1 MTIWRSSMLALW
13 LLALIPPSSLASCR
27 FIIGYNDEPIPPY
40 ILHNQASAAPQGSL
54 FTWVDA
60 AAKKLGCQI
69 IWHSLPN
76 LRVLHAAEFG
86 QLDGALFY
94 SWSPQ
99 RDKILAYPKRQGM
112 VDTKRRVATLNYVLY
127 RKAGSSFRW
136 DGHPL
141 RQLSCLIGFNEGWSI
156 GLDLKALGIPSE
168 SGKNTEQNLK
178 KLDKGRICAYT
189 TLEAA
194 GDAAIA
200 RYQGARFE
208 KLPTPLSRKEYY
220 LLFNQEAYRQQSQ
233 VIEPLWDEIGRQ
245 RAVHQP

>member
-1 MTIWRSSMLALW
+1 MWRSSMLALW
-13 LLALIPPSSLASCR
+13 LLALIPLSSWASCR

-40 ILHNQASAAPQGSL
+40 ILRNQASAAPQGSI
-54 FTWVDA
+54 FTWVDV
-60 AAKKLGCQI
+60 AAKKLDRQI

-76 LRVLHAAEFG
+76 LRVLHATEFG

-99 RDKILAYPKRQGM
+99 RDKIFAYPKHQGM

-141 RQLSCLIGFNEGWSI
+141 QQLSCLIGFNEGWSI
-156 GLDLKALGIPSE
+156 GNDLKALGIPSE
-168 SGKNTEQNLK
+168 SGKNAEQNLK
-178 KLDKGRICAYT
+178 KLDRGRICAYT

-200 RYQGARFE
+200 RYQGAQFE

-220 LLFNQEAYRQQSQ
+220 LLFNQEAYRQQSP
-233 VIEPLWDEIGRQ
+233 VIEQLWDEIGRQ
-245 RAVHQP
+245 RVTHQP